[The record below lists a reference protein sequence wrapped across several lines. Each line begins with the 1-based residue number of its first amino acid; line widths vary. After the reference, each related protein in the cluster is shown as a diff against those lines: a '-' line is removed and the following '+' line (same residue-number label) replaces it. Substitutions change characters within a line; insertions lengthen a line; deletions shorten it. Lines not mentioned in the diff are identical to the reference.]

1 MKNRQA
7 YLPLFLSLALGL
19 GMYLGMRFNYSLA
32 PEQPASPNSKLDQ
45 VMELID
51 QAYVD
56 EVDPDSVLDL
66 TLSELMH
73 RLDPHS
79 AYIPLTDVAEVEEDI
94 RGEFQGI
101 GVEFIHLDDT
111 LALVNILPGG
121 PSERAGLVPGDRLV
135 KVGGKPVASQG
146 LTTEELVS
154 MLKGPGGTKVRVTVV
169 GPSRQA
175 PVELVITR
183 GPIPLASTDMAVIP
197 QESTGYLRIN
207 RFSETTASEVR
218 AALMEFK
225 RQRCGQMILDLR
237 DNPGGLLTA
246 AVQVADEFLPA
257 GKVVVKIKGREQE
270 EDVRTATSRGI
281 WKTEPVVVLIDEG
294 SASAAEIVAGA
305 LQDHKR
311 AVLVGN
317 RSFGKGLVQQ
327 EISLQDGSRL
337 RLTTSRYYTPSGRS
351 IQRPYNEGYEAYQ
364 EATAARWSGSDS
376 LNHKRIEGGI
386 EPDVTVALDSLGESL
401 WFYHFFNWSLM
412 DQQAFRLADGLR
424 KSWNKK
430 DPEDFIENWKLPDS
444 ALANYLLAIHTKAK
458 PSQLDTKSKEKLE
471 TRFKALVAKNLFGDA
486 GFFPIYLQDDPFYAT
501 AMIQLKTGK

>member
-19 GMYLGMRFNYSLA
+19 GMYLGMRFNYTLT
-32 PEQPASPNSKLDQ
+32 PEARSTNNSKLDQ
-45 VMELID
+45 VMELIN

-79 AYIPLTDVAEVEEDI
+79 AYIPLSDVAGVEEDI

-101 GVEFIHLDDT
+101 GVEFIHLEDT
-111 LALVNILPGG
+111 LALVNILPDG
-121 PSERAGLVPGDRLV
+121 PSERAGLLAGDRIV
-135 KVGGKPVASQG
+135 RVDSKKVAARG
-146 LTTEELVS
+146 LSTEELVAL
-154 MLKGPGGTKVRVTVV
+154 LKGPMGTKVKVTVV
-169 GPSRQA
+169 GPSRTS
-175 PVELVITR
+175 PTEVSITR

-197 QESTGYLRIN
+197 QENAGYLRIN
-207 RFSETTASEVR
+207 RFSETTSSEVR
-218 AALMEFK
+218 EALMEFK
-225 RQRCGQMILDLR
+225 RRQCGALILDLR

-257 GKVVVKIKGREQE
+257 GAVVVKIKGRGQE
-270 EDVRTATSRGI
+270 EEERTATSRGI
-281 WKTEPVVVLIDEG
+281 WKTEPVVVLINEG

-311 AVLVGN
+311 AKLVGN

-327 EISLQDGSRL
+327 EIGLQDGSRL
-337 RLTTSRYYTPSGRS
+337 RLTTSRYYTPNGRS
-351 IQRPYNEGYEAYQ
+351 IQRPYEDGYEAYQ

-386 EPDVTVALDSLGESL
+386 EPDVAVALDSLSESL
-401 WFYHFFNWSLM
+401 WFYHFFNWGLM
-412 DQQAFRLADGLR
+412 DQHAFRIADRMR
-424 KSWNKK
+424 KTWNQK
-430 DPEDFIENWKLPDS
+430 DPEDFIESWELPEN
-444 ALANYLLAIHTKAK
+444 ALAAYLQEIHSKAK
-458 PSQLDTKSKEKLE
+458 PGQMDTNSRKKLE
-471 TRFKALVAKNLFGDA
+471 LRFRALVAKNLFGDA

-501 AMIQLKTGK
+501 ALEQLQARK